1 MIRKVFDFDK
11 TYFSN
16 VQANSMLHAKYH
28 PVIYIRQIPRK
39 ITKNIKYENEMQLP
53 LSQLHGLDSEV
64 CQSFTHI
71 SYAKLQEIT
80 EIPEVR
86 LYFIL
91 YKIAKKNTS
100 TELLYDLL
108 ALLPEKIGL
117 LLFETNKLQAL
128 KATFHVFFRTSAA
141 VRSIYARLTGQSTT
155 VYEAV
160 LRRSCG

>member
-28 PVIYIRQIPRK
+28 LVIYIRQIPRK

-86 LYFIL
+86 LYCIL
-91 YKIAKKNTS
+91 YKIAKK
-100 TELLYDLL
+100 
-108 ALLPEKIGL
+108 KI
-117 LLFETNKLQAL
+117 LQQNYSMN
-128 KATFHVFFRTSAA
+128 F
-141 VRSIYARLTGQSTT
+141 
-155 VYEAV
+155 
-160 LRRSCG
+160 